1 MTEKPGRVGRSYP
14 AGQSAA
20 NNSAPT
26 AQASVTNDRV
36 GLIALILGIVAL
48 VIAVALLVTVWS
60 ISRDVESVRSLIENS
75 AASASQSAVEAAL
88 AAERADKSE
97 RSAALSREY
106 AIQVYPQLNRLGLP
120 IKTPGEEHEQNPQWA
135 LDAYDQFVESKN
147 DAQH

>member
-36 GLIALILGIVAL
+36 GLIALILGILAV
-48 VIAVALLVTVWS
+48 VMAVALLLTVLDV
-60 ISRDVESVRSLIENS
+60 SRDVETVRGLIENS
-75 AASASQSAVEAAL
+75 AANASQSAVAAAV
-88 AAERADKSE
+88 AAERADKAE

-120 IKTPGEEHEQNPQWA
+120 IKTPGEEHEQNPQWS
-135 LDAYDQFVESKN
+135 LDAYEQFVEKKD